1 MKEIQLP
8 RPLVVKLL
16 TLAQSASDG
25 IARGIVGARDGEPD
39 RIETVNAGSENLF
52 DFPQAELHEAV
63 GKLSA
68 DGRLLYA
75 AFESRASTV
84 TPTKDDLERL
94 GMAGLLYLMI
104 SLGTRGVL
112 EMQGWRLENGDP
124 VAIHV
129 GIRETP

>member
-25 IARGIVGARDGEPD
+25 MARGVVGARDGEPD
-39 RIETVNAGSENLF
+39 RIETIDTAGANLF
-52 DFPQAELHEAV
+52 DFPQDKLHGAIAR
-63 GKLSA
+63 LSA

-84 TPTKDDLERL
+84 TPAKDDLERL
-94 GMAGLLYLMI
+94 GMAGLLYLVI

-112 EMQGWRLENGDP
+112 EMQGWRLENGEP
-124 VAIHV
+124 LAVHV
-129 GIRETP
+129 GIRETT